1 MKEVLKILEENAR
14 TSCAQIA
21 KMTGLSEEQVQKL
34 LKEYEKSGAIIKYKT
49 LIDWEKAGEEK
60 VYAFIEVKVTP
71 ERDVGFDQVA
81 RRIYRFP
88 EVHSLY
94 LLSGA
99 FDLLVVIEG
108 KSMKEIAYF
117 VAEKLA
123 TIEQVQSTSTHFVLK
138 KYKVD
143 GQILEVQEPLKRE
156 PLSL

>member
-1 MKEVLKILEENAR
+1 MKEILKILENNAKY
-14 TSCAQIA
+14 SPSEIA
-21 KMTGLSEEQVQKL
+21 KMTGLKEEEVVEYI
-34 LKEYEKSGAIIKYKT
+34 KECEKNRTIIKYKT
-49 LIDWEKAGEEK
+49 LIDWEKVGEEK

-81 RRIYRFP
+81 RRIYAFP

-108 KSMKEIAYF
+108 KTMKEIAYF

-143 GQILEVQEPLKRE
+143 GEVIEMQEPLRRQ
-156 PLSL
+156 PFSL